1 MSDSAE
7 LNWAAARAG
16 QAKRAGSISAV
27 RGGTASVSPPGSLP
41 VWLRMLCCLPI
52 WLCLLGAKQPTA
64 KDQAKETEL
73 RQVRQRIETVRRS
86 IQADAERRDSL
97 VGELK
102 QADERIAEA
111 RSELGDVRSQ
121 RQEAEQQ
128 LAALEAQRQQTEREL
143 AGERSS
149 LSRELQLA
157 YMNGRSEPLKLWLN
171 QQDPAQLGRMLG
183 YYGYFSRARA
193 AQITRIND
201 HLAHLALLAEDIE
214 QQTQTLRDLE
224 QKRSRSAQSLE
235 SARKQRA
242 GTLQKVEVKLKNN
255 NERLGKLQADAA
267 TLERLVEQLRR
278 EAERAAAAARER
290 AAKTGKPVNIA
301 PPAGRGSWPWPVKGN
316 VLARF
321 GQLRAGGPLK
331 WDGMVIG
338 ADAGTSVRA
347 PAPGRVLYADWLPGL
362 GLLLV
367 LDHGGGIMSLYG
379 HNEQLYRKVGD
390 QVARG
395 DVLSV
400 VGDTGVQEQSGVYL
414 EFRNG
419 KQPVDPLNWLGKP

>member
-1 MSDSAE
+1 M
-7 LNWAAARAG
+7 
-16 QAKRAGSISAV
+16 
-27 RGGTASVSPPGSLP
+27 
-41 VWLRMLCCLPI
+41 
-52 WLCLLGAKQPTA
+52 GAKQPA
-64 KDQAKETEL
+64 VKERARDQAKETEL
-73 RQVRQRIETVRRS
+73 QQVKQRIETVRRS

-111 RSELGDVRSQ
+111 RNELGDVRSQ
-121 RQEAEQQ
+121 RQDAEQQ
-128 LAALEAQRQQTEREL
+128 LAALQAEQQQTEREL
-143 AGERSS
+143 AAERSS
-149 LSRELQLA
+149 LTRELQLA
-157 YMNGRSEPLKLWLN
+157 YMNGRSEPLKLWLH

-201 HLAHLALLAEDIE
+201 HLAHLVLLAEDIQ
-214 QQTQTLRDLE
+214 QQTQVLRDLE

-242 GTLQKVEVKLKNN
+242 GTLQKVEAKLKNN
-255 NERLGKLQADAA
+255 NERLEKLQADAA
-267 TLERLVEQLRR
+267 ALERLIEQLRR

-290 AAKTGKPVNIA
+290 AAQAGKPVSPVA

-321 GQLRAGGPLK
+321 GQVRAGGPLK

-338 ADAGTSVRA
+338 AAAGSTVRA